1 MKHKSVGAYCIRS
14 LCHLI
19 VALTLLLPTT
29 SHANIE
35 MHDFKTPQQEQ
46 LYTQL
51 INELRCLV
59 CQNQNLADS
68 NAALALDLRQKTY
81 EMVSSGASRDE
92 IVDFMVSRYGEFVL
106 YRPPVQ
112 QNTLLLWLGPGLFL
126 LVGIGVAA
134 RIVLRNSKRDAT

>member
-1 MKHKSVGAYCIRS
+1 MKHLLLMLV
-14 LCHLI
+14 L
-19 VALTLLLPTT
+19 LLLPLTLRAEIDIHT
-29 SHANIE
+29 
-35 MHDFKTPQQEQ
+35 FKTPQQEQ

-126 LVGIGVAA
+126 LVGIGVAV

>member
-1 MKHKSVGAYCIRS
+1 MKH
-14 LCHLI
+14 LLLI
-19 VALTLLLPTT
+19 LTLWLLPLTLRAEIDIHT
-29 SHANIE
+29 
-35 MHDFKTPQQEQ
+35 FKTPQQEQ

-81 EMVSSGASRDE
+81 EMVSGGASRDE

-106 YRPPVQ
+106 YHPPVQ

-126 LVGIGVAA
+126 LVGIGVAV
-134 RIVLRNSKRDAT
+134 RIVSRNSKRDAS

>member
-1 MKHKSVGAYCIRS
+1 MKH
-14 LCHLI
+14 LLLML
-19 VALTLLLPTT
+19 ALLLLPLTLRAEIDIHT
-29 SHANIE
+29 
-35 MHDFKTPQQEQ
+35 FKTPQQEQ

-81 EMVSSGASRDE
+81 EMVNGGASRDE

-134 RIVLRNSKRDAT
+134 RIVLRNSKRDAS

>member
-1 MKHKSVGAYCIRS
+1 MKH
-14 LCHLI
+14 LLLML
-19 VALTLLLPTT
+19 ALLLLPLTLRAEIDIHT
-29 SHANIE
+29 
-35 MHDFKTPQQEQ
+35 FKTPQQEQ

-81 EMVSSGASRDE
+81 EMVNGGASRDE

-126 LVGIGVAA
+126 LVGIGVAVQ
-134 RIVLRNSKRDAT
+134 IVLRNSKRDAS

>member
-1 MKHKSVGAYCIRS
+1 MKHKSVGAYCIRP
-14 LCHLI
+14 LCHVI
-19 VALTLLLPTT
+19 VVLTLLLPTT

-35 MHDFKTPQQEQ
+35 MHDFKTPAQEQ

-126 LVGIGVAA
+126 LVGIGVAV
-134 RIVLRNSKRDAT
+134 RIVSRNSKRDAT